1 MAVVFGRC
9 VRMLVLL
16 SVVVLLVLAVGV
28 DVCDGAWIEPTI
40 LGPDDRIAYIRP
52 RKTGSTSLVSF
63 FRQAGWCENH
73 CVPGLGV
80 CAECLYT
87 WDCSRCPELMTTYKQ
102 CGECSHLMLPLLRS
116 RFSNVQ
122 RALIDRKGYGNG
134 RMYTV
139 MLLRD
144 PVDRL
149 LSFFFFVR
157 AACPYR
163 GSEELAQEA
172 QKKLIPLPWLINSP
186 EDLQAAI
193 CDGDFETFLK
203 LTPVHNEMAD
213 LLVGI
218 SYFDPNI
225 TSQQCDNALMRL
237 EEMAVVLL
245 NEEMEDGL
253 HMLKATLIR
262 PPEAPP
268 PPRVPESQ
276 LFQQHVRA
284 SRSDPLRDA
293 IRANATLVHMLK
305 QYNHCD
311 ERLYARAVQIF
322 HEAKQRLLG

>member
-1 MAVVFGRC
+1 MCVCVRVCVCECVCVRVCVRFVDVCTQAC
-9 VRMLVLL
+9 VRMRQCSISNTSIVQ
-16 SVVVLLVLAVGV
+16 
-28 DVCDGAWIEPTI
+28 
-40 LGPDDRIAYIRP
+40 
-52 RKTGSTSLVSF
+52 ST
-63 FRQAGWCENH
+63 
-73 CVPGLGV
+73 
-80 CAECLYT
+80 
-87 WDCSRCPELMTTYKQ
+87 TTALPPPAFA
-102 CGECSHLMLPLLRS
+102 SPLLLNPCRTKPLAK
-116 RFSNVQ
+116 F
-122 RALIDRKGYGNG
+122 RA
-134 RMYTV
+134 
-139 MLLRD
+139 
-144 PVDRL
+144 
-149 LSFFFFVR
+149 
-157 AACPYR
+157 
-163 GSEELAQEA
+163 Q
-172 QKKLIPLPWLINSP
+172 
-186 EDLQAAI
+186 
-193 CDGDFETFLK
+193 
-203 LTPVHNEMAD
+203 D